1 MTVLKALS
9 HRAIFG
15 NRKAVKAPTH
25 AWSIDD
31 TGTLDTTGLASCSDI
46 DVLEQEIREI
56 NSITIPEEV
65 LQVHG
70 YAPPKKAE
78 GTVCLVYENVN
89 GVSNSLCGNKKVDR
103 MKELHDELEV
113 DKSAYCEHKL
123 NMKHKKNVNGFNL
136 LFKGGDTVIQS
147 IAAHNVHEN
156 IGHTQQEGT
165 SLILF
170 GHLTEQLD
178 HNESRKDPTGLG
190 G

>member
-1 MTVLKALS
+1 MMVLKALL
-9 HRAIFG
+9 HCALIG
-15 NRKAVKAPTH
+15 NGKAVEVSMH

-31 TGTLDTTGLASCSDI
+31 TGMLDTSRLASSSDI
-46 DVLEQEIREI
+46 DVLEQEIREF

-89 GVSNSLCGNKKVDR
+89 GLSYCLCGNKKVDR

-113 DKSAYCEHKL
+113 DMATYCEYKL
-123 NMKHKKNVNGFNL
+123 NMKHKKNVNGFSQL
-136 LFKGGDTVIQS
+136 YKGGEAAIQS

-156 IGHTQQEGT
+156 IGLTQQ
-165 SLILF
+165 
-170 GHLTEQLD
+170 
-178 HNESRKDPTGLG
+178 
-190 G
+190 